1 MDPAR
6 GRGGG
11 RLMSP
16 TRLFAVARK
25 EVLQLRR
32 DVRSL
37 ILAFVLPIILTAVF
51 GAAISLDVKDIPFA
65 VLDQDRSSAS
75 RELIEAF
82 TATGYF
88 RLLGEV
94 DRSADADQLLQ
105 RGKARLVL
113 SIPPDYSRSLTSG
126 RGARVQ
132 ALVDGSDANTATIA
146 INYADAIVAGVS
158 GRVGSLERPAPLIRP
173 EARVWYNE
181 ALESAR
187 SVVPGLVV
195 VIMAIIAAML
205 TALTIAREWERGT
218 MEQLAA
224 TPVKRVEVVVG
235 KLIPYVAIGLIDLA
249 LVTVMG
255 IVLFDVPL
263 RGNVLLLAA
272 IALVFIVGMLS
283 FGLLLSAGLRSQLL
297 ATQVALMAT
306 YLPTFLLSGFIFA
319 IANMPAVLQA
329 ISYMV
334 PARYFVVVTRGIFLK
349 DVGLSVLWPQVL
361 GLVVYA
367 AVTFTLAVRAFRK
380 ELA

>member
-1 MDPAR
+1 
-6 GRGGG
+6 
-11 RLMSP
+11 
-16 TRLFAVARK
+16 
-25 EVLQLRR
+25 
-32 DVRSL
+32 
-37 ILAFVLPIILTAVF
+37 
-51 GAAISLDVKDIPFA
+51 
-65 VLDQDRSSAS
+65 
-75 RELIEAF
+75 
-82 TATGYF
+82 
-88 RLLGEV
+88 
-94 DRSADADQLLQ
+94 
-105 RGKARLVL
+105 
-113 SIPPDYSRSLTSG
+113 
-126 RGARVQ
+126 
-132 ALVDGSDANTATIA
+132 
-146 INYADAIVAGVS
+146 
-158 GRVGSLERPAPLIRP
+158 
-173 EARVWYNE
+173 
-181 ALESAR
+181 
-187 SVVPGLVV
+187 VVPGLVV

-249 LVTVMG
+249 VVTVMG

-329 ISYMV
+329 ISYLV

-361 GLVVYA
+361 GLVIYA

>member
-1 MDPAR
+1 M
-6 GRGGG
+6 
-11 RLMSP
+11 MSR

-65 VLDQDRSSAS
+65 VLDQDRSPAS

-94 DRSADADQLLQ
+94 DRSADVDQLLQ
-105 RGKARLVL
+105 RGEARLVL
-113 SIPPDYSRSLTSG
+113 AIPPDYSRDLSSG

-158 GRVGSLERPAPLIRP
+158 GRAGSLERPAPLIRP

-361 GLVVYA
+361 GLVIYA

>member
-1 MDPAR
+1 MIS
-6 GRGGG
+6 G
-11 RLMSP
+11 
-16 TRLFAVARK
+16 TRLWAVARK

-37 ILAFVLPIILTAVF
+37 ILAFLLPIILTALF
-51 GAAISLDVKDIPFA
+51 GAAISLDVTDIPFA
-65 VLDQDRSSAS
+65 VLDRDRSPAS

-88 RLLGEV
+88 RLLGELE
-94 DRSADADQLLQ
+94 RPADADRLLR
-105 RGKARLVL
+105 RGKVRLVL
-113 SIPPDYSRSLTSG
+113 SIPPDYARTLGGG

-158 GRVGSLERPAPLIRP
+158 GRSTALVRTLPAIRT

-224 TPVKRVEVVVG
+224 TPVSRFEVVVG
-235 KLIPYVAIGLIDLA
+235 KLLPYVAIGLIDMA

-255 IVLFDVPL
+255 ILLFGVPL
-263 RGNVLLLAA
+263 RGNVFLLAG
-272 IALVFIVGMLS
+272 IALIFIVGMLS
-283 FGLLLSAGLRSQLL
+283 FGILLSAGLRSQLL
-297 ATQVALMAT
+297 ATQVALMST

-319 IANMPAVLQA
+319 IANMPVVLRGL
-329 ISYMV
+329 SYLI
-334 PARYFVVVTRGIFLK
+334 PARYFVIVTRGIFLK

-361 GLVVYA
+361 GLLIYA
-367 AVTFTLAVRAFRK
+367 GVTFTLAVRAFRK